1 MIYDLLMLGVL
12 IFAAAR
18 GAAKGIVWQ
27 LATIAALVLCFAFS
41 ESLSL
46 AVAPLITVKP
56 PLNRWIAMFG
66 LYLGF
71 SFVSFAAARSLRE
84 WIEKAKFV
92 EYDRHLGG
100 LFGLVKGGV
109 FCLFVT
115 FFTVTLS
122 ESARAYIFNSYS
134 GYAAA
139 VAMDQLH
146 VVMPDGL
153 HDVLEPYIHQLD
165 RPGLNRHVADGHDH
179 DHDDHDGH
187 DHRRPSSPDLSVP
200 APIPHAPQPAPSR
213 PSDAPQPFEPDEL
226 VRRIPALLNTEL
238 RQLALRALQQAT
250 PEQRSDLLS
259 RLGTAL
265 PDEIRRISL
274 EWTSGPS
281 SATGDQTRPE
291 RERLLREI
299 AAVYS
304 DFAGAQETLIEELEL
319 SLAGLPDQV
328 ALAAVRD
335 WHSDLLAF
343 DRAADP
349 DPETDL
355 STLLDERIVRQLDR
369 ARVPL
374 TALPGELQRR
384 LGGTARW

>member
-1 MIYDLLMLGVL
+1 MFYDLLMLGVL
-12 IFAAAR
+12 IFATAR

-66 LYLGF
+66 LYLVF
-71 SFVSFAAARSLRE
+71 SFASFAAARNLRE

-100 LFGLVKGGV
+100 LFGLIKGGV

-122 ESARAYIFNSYS
+122 ESARAYIFDSYS
-134 GYAAA
+134 GSAAA
-139 VAMDQLH
+139 VVMDQLH
-146 VVMPDGL
+146 PVMPDGL
-153 HDVLEPYIHQLD
+153 HDVLEPYIHRLD
-165 RPGLNRHVADGHDH
+165 RPGMNRHVADGHDH
-179 DHDDHDGH
+179 DDGTDDGR
-187 DHRRPSSPDLSVP
+187 DHEHSHSDPRVPPPIPYSPDHS
-200 APIPHAPQPAPSR
+200 PSPR
-213 PSDAPQPFEPDEL
+213 DLPPFDADEL
-226 VRRIPALLNTEL
+226 VRRFPGLMNLNLREL
-238 RQLALRALQQAT
+238 AIKALQQAA
-250 PEQRSDLLS
+250 PEQRRELLE

-274 EWTSGPS
+274 EWTPQPGPTED
-281 SATGDQTRPE
+281 SAGAEQR
-291 RERLLREI
+291 RLLEAI

-304 DFAGAQETLIEELEL
+304 DFAGAREALIEELEF
-319 SLAGLPDQV
+319 SLAGLPDRV
-328 ALAAVRD
+328 ALAVVRD
-335 WHSDLLAF
+335 WHSDLLAL

-349 DPETDL
+349 DPETSL
-355 STLLDERIVRQLDR
+355 ATPLDERIVRQLDR
-369 ARVPL
+369 ARMPL
-374 TALPGELQRR
+374 TALPAELQRR
-384 LGGTARW
+384 FDGRIRR

>member
-1 MIYDLLMLGVL
+1 MFYDLLMLGVL
-12 IFAAAR
+12 IFATAR

-56 PLNRWIAMFG
+56 PLNRWIAMFA
-66 LYLGF
+66 LYLVF
-71 SFVSFAAARSLRE
+71 SFASFAAARNLRE

-100 LFGLVKGGV
+100 LFGLIKGGV

-115 FFTVTLS
+115 FFAVTLS
-122 ESARAYIFNSYS
+122 KSARAYIFDSYS

-139 VAMDQLH
+139 VVMDQLH
-146 VVMPDGL
+146 PVMPDGL
-153 HDVLEPYIHQLD
+153 HNVLEPYIHRLD
-165 RPGLNRHVADGHDH
+165 RPGRNGHIADAHDHDPDGHDH
-179 DHDDHDGH
+179 GH
-187 DHRRPSSPDLSVP
+187 SHPDVPPPIPYSPDRSP
-200 APIPHAPQPAPSR
+200 SQPPEL
-213 PSDAPQPFEPDEL
+213 PPFDADEL
-226 VRRIPALLNTEL
+226 ARRFPGLMNLNL
-238 RQLALRALQQAT
+238 RDLAIKALQQAA
-250 PEQRSDLLS
+250 PEQRRELLE

-274 EWTSGPS
+274 EWAAPQDTAGDSGR
-281 SATGDQTRPE
+281 AEQR
-291 RERLLREI
+291 RLLGEI

-304 DFAGAQETLIEELEL
+304 DFAGAQEALIEELEIA
-319 SLAGLPDQV
+319 LAGLPDRV
-328 ALAAVRD
+328 ALAVVGD

-349 DPETDL
+349 DPET
-355 STLLDERIVRQLDR
+355 TLATPLDERIVRQLDR

-374 TALPGELQRR
+374 TALPAELQRR
-384 LGGTARW
+384 LDETIRR

>member
-1 MIYDLLMLGVL
+1 MFYDLLMLGVL
-12 IFAAAR
+12 IFATAR

-27 LATIAALVLCFAFS
+27 LATIAALLLCFAFS

-56 PLNRWIAMFG
+56 PLNRWIAMFA
-66 LYLGF
+66 LYLVF
-71 SFVSFAAARSLRE
+71 SFASFAAARNLRE

-122 ESARAYIFNSYS
+122 QSARAYIFDSYS

-139 VAMDQLH
+139 VVMDRLH
-146 VVMPDGL
+146 PVMPNGL

-179 DHDDHDGH
+179 DHDHDHDGH
-187 DHRRPSSPDLSVP
+187 DRGHSHSEVP
-200 APIPHAPQPAPSR
+200 APIPYSPDRSPS
-213 PSDAPQPFEPDEL
+213 PPLFDADEL
-226 VRRIPALLNTEL
+226 ARRIPALMNLNLREL
-238 RQLALRALQQAT
+238 AIKALQQAK
-250 PEQRSDLLS
+250 PEQRRELLE

-274 EWTSGPS
+274 EWP
-281 SATGDQTRPE
+281 AEPVPDADAARAEQR
-291 RERLLREI
+291 RLLGEI

-304 DFAGAQETLIEELEL
+304 DFSGAQEALIEELEL

-328 ALAAVRD
+328 ALAVVRD

-349 DPETDL
+349 DPETSL
-355 STLLDERIVRQLDR
+355 ATPLDERIVRQLDR

-384 LGGTARW
+384 LGETTRR